1 RLIESTAKSIIRQGF
16 QTLDTQLVSGG
27 SQATPVDETPVTAS
41 EQRMVESPEIEP
53 IPVPTPIPAPIPAAT
68 PRPIPTPSPVAAPD
82 FGQVAMDVAKDVVQ
96 DLASDYVPREKQPQV
111 FAFIL
116 GALSMLLF
124 VVLVRLVQRD

>member
-1 RLIESTAKSIIRQGF
+1 
-16 QTLDTQLVSGG
+16 VVNGG
-27 SQATPVDETPVTAS
+27 SATAPVDGPPVAIA
-41 EQRMVESPEIEP
+41 EPRREEIPSIEA
-53 IPVPTPIPAPIPAAT
+53 IPAPE
-68 PRPIPTPSPVAAPD
+68 PISTSTPVAATRTNFAQSQTPAMAARSPD